1 MIQNPEFRRNLWLE
15 LSVYRVIGMPLVL
28 GALFVLIYVLSTD
41 NPYQAIVPYALTL
54 YSLIIFLWGTRQ
66 SAESVIAEVRDRTW
80 DQQRM
85 SSIGPWSMT
94 WAKLLGSTIF
104 PWYGG
109 LLCLLVYTVLTVG
122 IPGER
127 TLNTVGLFVVCG
139 LFSNAVALLISMHAM
154 KKDRTY
160 NRSQAA
166 AYLILGAMIVGPILS
181 TAFKAYGSYTWLGQ
195 SFESRNFILTTA
207 ALFLGWTVIGIYR
220 LMRTEL
226 QMKNGP
232 FVWLA
237 FACFMALFFS
247 GFMNVVDTRDRTF
260 DRFFTAFLVTAVLTY
275 LMALSEQKDPVA
287 FRRLFASL
295 GRKEW
300 RRVLQELPCW
310 LVTLLP
316 LLAAAIGMF
325 FTSDSF
331 FDPTKPVAGVRLVI
345 VGACFLILRDLGLML
360 FFNLAKNQKRADM
373 VLVLC
378 LCILYGVVPLILNA
392 INLDA
397 MTALFWP
404 RWDQYASLGT
414 AAAGAEAALVLALV
428 AFRWKKQYQT

>member
-1 MIQNPEFRRNLWLE
+1 MMQNPEFRRNLWME
-15 LSVYRVIGMPLVL
+15 LSVYRLIGMPLVL

-41 NPYQAIVPYALTL
+41 DPFKAIVPYTLTL

-66 SAESVIAEVRDRTW
+66 SAESVISEVRDRTW

-109 LLCLLVYTVLTVG
+109 LLCLLVYSILTIGV
-122 IPGER
+122 PEER

-139 LFSNAVALLISMHAM
+139 LLSNAVALLISMHSM
-154 KKDRTY
+154 KKDRIY

-166 AYLILGAMIVGPILS
+166 AYLVLGAMIVGPILS
-181 TAFKAYGSYTWLGQ
+181 SAFKAYGSYTWLGQ
-195 SFESRNFILTTA
+195 SFESRNFILTSA
-207 ALFLGWTVIGIYR
+207 ALFLGWTVVGIYR

-232 FVWLA
+232 FIWLG
-237 FACFMALFFS
+237 FACFLSLYFS
-247 GFMNVVDTRDRTF
+247 GFMNVVDARDRTF
-260 DRFFTAFLVTAVLTY
+260 DRFLTAFLVSAVLAY
-275 LMALSEQKDPVA
+275 LMALSERKDPVA
-287 FRRLFASL
+287 FRRLFASY

-300 RRVLQELPCW
+300 SRVLQELPCW
-310 LVTLLP
+310 LITLLP
-316 LLAAAIGMF
+316 IFASICGMLYAA
-325 FTSDSF
+325 DSF
-331 FDPTKPVAGVRLVI
+331 IDPAKPVDGVRLVI
-345 VGACFLILRDLGLML
+345 IASFLFILRDLGLML
-360 FFNLAKNQKRADM
+360 FFNLAKEQKRADM

-378 LCILYGVVPLILNA
+378 LCLLYGVVPLILNA
-392 INLDA
+392 IKLDA

-404 RWDQYASLGT
+404 QWGQYAMLGA
-414 AAAGAEAALVLALV
+414 AAAGAEAALAMALV
-428 AFRWKKQYQT
+428 AMRWKKQYRT